1 DEIKD
6 AFYQK
11 RFPDLHITR
20 ATPVLGEAL
29 MKGSHKA
36 TGMQKILEHF
46 KLDQSQ
52 SVAFGDSLN
61 DIEMMEFANIGVA
74 MGNGRDELKA
84 VADYVTANV
93 TEDGIYKGLKKLEL
107 I

>member
-1 DEIKD
+1 
-6 AFYQK
+6 
-11 RFPDLHITR
+11 
-20 ATPVLGEAL
+20 

-46 KLDQSQ
+46 DLNQSQ

-61 DIEMMEFANIGVA
+61 DGEMLGCANVGVA
-74 MGNGRDELKA
+74 MGNRRDELKA
-84 VADYVTANV
+84 VADYVTADV